1 MLYNAPRAATIKA
14 KVDTS
19 CFSLDRDCFNNI
31 VKEASIKR
39 RERYEETLQKV
50 DLLSSM
56 ESYERT

>member
-1 MLYNAPRAATIKA
+1 METI
-14 KVDTS
+14 

-39 RERYEETLQKV
+39 RERYEETLKKV

-56 ESYERT
+56 EAYERT